1 MLRFTTK
8 LLIGGLLLVHA
19 ILVRAD
25 VAPNTQPDF
34 QTVMAQG
41 KSSIALDIDN
51 DSLLMNRNDGFYS
64 SGVRLTQ
71 QYALDVAGAVG
82 SASHLVTYGWRIG
95 HEMYTASDVKLP
107 PTQVRAPDHPYA
119 AWLYGGLFREKRR
132 VDGAYTRLGF
142 DLGCL
147 GPCAAG
153 EWVQTNLHRLINQ
166 PLPQGWSR
174 QMKNEFGAVLYADIA
189 PARWSLQSWLDLQ
202 PSVQGRFGNIF
213 TDVTAAVTLRA
224 GILGDLPAAP
234 TQHLYL
240 KLGARAVGR
249 DASLQGGYFS
259 KDNLHT
265 VRPQRLV
272 AQAEAGLQW
281 VRPPFALQAAIVRR
295 SNEIRD
301 LPGSDGAQNFVRL
314 QLVYSP

>member
-1 MLRFTTK
+1 MSRLSLK
-8 LLIGGLLLVHA
+8 LLTGGLLLLHA
-19 ILVRAD
+19 MLVRAEVAAAD
-25 VAPNTQPDF
+25 VVLAAQPDF
-34 QTVMAQG
+34 RAVMAQG
-41 KSSIALDIDN
+41 RPGIALDIDN

-71 QYALDVAGAVG
+71 QYALRD
-82 SASHLVTYGWRIG
+82 ASRVTTYGWRIG
-95 HEMYTASDVKLP
+95 HDMYTASDIKLP
-107 PTQVRAPDHPYA
+107 PAQVRAPDHPYA
-119 AWLYGGLFREKRR
+119 AWLYGGLFREQRR
-132 VDGAYTRLGF
+132 VDGAYLMLGF

-153 EWVQTNLHRLINQ
+153 EWVQTNLHRVINQ

-174 QMKNEFGAVLYADIA
+174 QVKNEFGAVLHADVA
-189 PARWSLQSWLDLQ
+189 PARWPLQPWLDLQ
-202 PSVQGRFGNIF
+202 PSLQGRFGNIF
-213 TDVTAAVTLRA
+213 TDLTAAVTLRA
-224 GILGDLPAAP
+224 GMLGDLPAAP
-234 TQHLYL
+234 AQHLYL

-259 KDNLHT
+259 SGNPHT

-272 AQAEAGLQW
+272 GEAEAGLQW
-281 VRPPFALQAAIVRR
+281 VRPPFALRAAIVRR

-301 LPGSDGAQNFVRL
+301 LPDAVGTQNFARL